1 MRQYP
6 STRLRRNRKVEWS
19 RKLFRENTLQADDL
33 ILPIFVQEGHC
44 IKTPIESMP
53 GVYRV
58 TQDIAKEIAHDA
70 KNLGINAVILFPY
83 IEKSKKCPQG
93 KEVLSPD
100 NLICR
105 TIREIKYSVPDIGV
119 MTDVALDPYTSHGH
133 DGVIDESGYV
143 LNDKTIDV
151 LSAQALNFVL
161 AGCDAV
167 APSDMMDGRVGKIRD
182 TLEVK
187 GFHNTQI
194 ISYSAKYA
202 SNFYGPF
209 RDAVGSKNTLLKAD
223 KKTYQMDFSNSREA
237 MSAIELDIAQGADAI
252 IIKPGLPYLDILK
265 LAHDQFNIP
274 FVAYQVSGEYSMLK
288 LAAER
293 GIFDFLGTC
302 FETLTAMKRAGASAI
317 ITYAALDI
325 AKYLMRGR

>member
-1 MRQYP
+1 MQQYP

-19 RKLFRENTLQADDL
+19 RKLFRENTLQTDDL
-33 ILPIFVQEGHC
+33 ILPIFVQEGNGL
-44 IKTPIESMP
+44 KTPIESMP

-70 KNLGINAVILFPY
+70 KSIGINAVILFPY
-83 IEKSKKCPQG
+83 IDKSKKCPQG
-93 KEVLSPD
+93 KEALNHD

-105 TIREIKYSVPDIGV
+105 TIKEIKSSIPELGV
-119 MTDVALDPYTSHGH
+119 ITDVALDPYTSHGH
-133 DGVIDESGYV
+133 DGLIDESGYV

-151 LSAQALNFVL
+151 LSAQALNFAL
-161 AGCDAV
+161 AGCDAI
-167 APSDMMDGRVGKIRD
+167 APSDMMDGRVGKIRE
-182 TLEVK
+182 TLEMK

-223 KKTYQMDFSNSREA
+223 KKIYQMDCANSKEA

-265 LAHDQFNIP
+265 LASDQFNIP
-274 FVAYQVSGEYSMLK
+274 LVAYQVSGEYSMLK

-325 AKYLMRGR
+325 AKYLMQKR